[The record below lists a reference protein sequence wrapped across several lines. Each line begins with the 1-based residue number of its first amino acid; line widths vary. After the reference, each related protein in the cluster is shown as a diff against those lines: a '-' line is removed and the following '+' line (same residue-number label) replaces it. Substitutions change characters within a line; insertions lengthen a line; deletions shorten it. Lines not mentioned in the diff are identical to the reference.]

1 VARACTL
8 PEAEPG
14 AGLIR
19 GTSRADTL
27 ANGEVDHQAREFTEA
42 MKEVAAFPGWRD
54 TMPTIKV
61 KCAKIAKE
69 HGLDLGP
76 EDFDVKMIGVGTGQT
91 AIIDVSY
98 EVVMK
103 PIPGRAQSHVFT
115 IHAEPDAKRFG
126 SLTQ

>member
-1 VARACTL
+1 MVKLTIKLAIA
-8 PEAEPG
+8 A
-14 AGLIR
+14 LI
-19 GTSRADTL
+19 
-27 ANGEVDHQAREFTEA
+27 ANALWQVVPPYYTNLQFTEA
-42 MKEVAAFPGWRD
+42 MKEVAAFPGWRE
-54 TMPTIKV
+54 TMPTVKV

-69 HGLDLGP
+69 HGIDLGP
-76 EDFDVKMIGVGTGQT
+76 EDFDVKMIGAGTGQT

-103 PIPGRAQSHVFT
+103 PIPGRPQSHVFT

>member
-1 VARACTL
+1 MVKLTIKLAIA
-8 PEAEPG
+8 A
-14 AGLIR
+14 LI
-19 GTSRADTL
+19 
-27 ANGEVDHQAREFTEA
+27 ANALWQVVPPYYTNLQFTEA
-42 MKEVAAFPGWRD
+42 MKEVAAFPGWRE
-54 TMPTIKV
+54 TLPTVKV

-76 EDFDVKMIGVGTGQT
+76 EDFDVKMIGAGTGQT

-103 PIPGRAQSHVFT
+103 PIPGRPQSHVFT

>member
-1 VARACTL
+1 MVKLTIKLAIA
-8 PEAEPG
+8 A
-14 AGLIR
+14 LI
-19 GTSRADTL
+19 
-27 ANGEVDHQAREFTEA
+27 ANALWQVVPPYYTNLQFTEA
-42 MKEVAAFPGWRD
+42 MKEVAAFPGWRE

-76 EDFDVKMIGVGTGQT
+76 EDFDVKMIGAGTGQT

-103 PIPGRAQSHVFT
+103 PIPGRPQSHVFT